1 MIRFSHVYKTYAGS
15 SKTPV
20 HALRNVDLEIQKGE
34 FLFLTGPSG
43 AGKTTLFR
51 MISAFDKPSSGVVEV
66 AGSNLANLSANEVAY
81 FRRKIGVVFQDF
93 RLLKSRS
100 VFENVALPLEVKGER
115 ASVIQ
120 RRVDEILENVGLSY
134 KRKSF
139 PEQLSGGEQQRVAIA
154 RALVH
159 QPGVLIADEPT
170 GNLDP
175 QLSEEIMDLLD
186 RVNAQGTTVFVATH
200 DHELVKRRSRRT
212 LQLNAGQLYLD
223 PVMAASPG
231 SYPTTLSL

>member
-1 MIRFSHVYKTYAGS
+1 
-15 SKTPV
+15 V
-20 HALRNVDLEIQKGE
+20 HALRHIDLEIQKGE

-51 MISAFDKPSSGVVEV
+51 MISGFDKPSSGQVVV
-66 AGSNLANLSANEVAY
+66 AGYDLSKITATELPY

-93 RLLKSRS
+93 RLLKGRTI
-100 VFENVALPLEVKGER
+100 FENVALPLEIKGER
-115 ASVIQ
+115 SNVIN
-120 RRVDEILENVGLSY
+120 RRVEDVLENVGLSY
-134 KRKSF
+134 KKNF
-139 PEQLSGGEQQRVAIA
+139 YPEQLSGGEQQRVAIA
-154 RALVH
+154 RALIH

-200 DHELVKRRSRRT
+200 DHEMVKRRSRRVVDI
-212 LQLNAGQLYLD
+212 NAGQIARD
-223 PVMAASPG
+223 A
-231 SYPTTLSL
+231 